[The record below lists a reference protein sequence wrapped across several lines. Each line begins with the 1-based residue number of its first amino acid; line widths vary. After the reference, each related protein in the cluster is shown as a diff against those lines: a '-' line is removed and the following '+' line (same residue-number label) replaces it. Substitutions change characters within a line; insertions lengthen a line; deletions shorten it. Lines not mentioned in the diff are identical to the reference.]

1 MEGTNKWVKDNGTL
15 RDQVPLSEFLD
26 IRENKLIVPWSKSR
40 NIDDFNT
47 TKEFHLYSPIP
58 SALWTKAYVYHQE
71 KRRIIKPNFEGIE
84 YQCVGCSNVIVN
96 STLVKEIISKQQ
108 NLSFENFN
116 DFIDT
121 MQSVRWVKLNNE
133 TYQLGKCTCSNWH
146 KNFICKHVISM
157 SKTAAL
163 FQSFPAVDIAIELF
177 SILIDF

>member
-1 MEGTNKWVKDNGTL
+1 MCWFFKC
-15 RDQVPLSEFLD
+15 
-26 IRENKLIVPWSKSR
+26 KS
-40 NIDDFNT
+40 
-47 TKEFHLYSPIP
+47 P
-58 SALWTKAYVYHQE
+58 
-71 KRRIIKPNFEGIE
+71 
-84 YQCVGCSNVIVN
+84 
-96 STLVKEIISKQQ
+96 LVKEIISKQQ

-163 FQSFPAVDIAIELF
+163 FQSFPAVDIAIE
-177 SILIDF
+177 SNNKRDTKGKKDKAGPAMTKQ